1 MFNTLTSSIA
11 EPEIREKTRKIAR
24 LVEISAI
31 LNSTLKPDVLLG
43 NILQSAAELLECSV
57 ISILL
62 YDQRVDELRF
72 VATTSVNIDQLEQ
85 IPVPLDNSLAGTIYT
100 ENRHLVINNTKDDPR
115 HYNEVGEEVGLQVD
129 SLLGVPMRIMD
140 RVTGVIE
147 ALNKKEGEF
156 TDFDVS
162 LLLVIA
168 SQAAISIHNANLIQA
183 LQKANIE
190 LSQADKLKRDLMAVA
205 SHELRT
211 PLGNILGYATLLH
224 EDAIDENKPLAE
236 SILKASSK
244 LRAVLDDIA
253 NMNLL
258 YTGEADL
265 DLTSTTLQQVIDFA
279 LEEVKQTVAREDH
292 RVKCLLPEDPILL
305 EIDLPK
311 MSVVFVNLLLNAIR
325 FTPPDGEITLSVEDH
340 EDEVVI
346 SIVDTGK
353 GIESE
358 NLEKIFDVFFQE
370 EDHMTRRYG
379 GLGLGLSIARGLVNL
394 HGGKIWA
401 ESEGRNKGSVFWVV
415 LPKAENEHPGKH

>member
-1 MFNTLTSSIA
+1 MFNNLTSLIA
-11 EPEIREKTRKIAR
+11 EPEIREKTRKITR

-31 LNSTLKPDVLLG
+31 LNSTLKPDILLQ
-43 NILQSAAELLECSV
+43 NILQSAAELLDCSV

-62 YDQRVDELRF
+62 YDERVKELRF
-72 VATTSVNIDQLEQ
+72 AATTSVNIDQLEQ

-115 HYNEVGEEVGLQVD
+115 HYDEVGEEVGLQVD

-147 ALNKKEGEF
+147 ALNKKEGDF

-183 LQKANIE
+183 LQKANLE

-224 EDAIDENKPLAE
+224 EDAIEENKPLAE

-265 DLTSTTLQQVIDFA
+265 DLTNTTLQQVLSYA
-279 LEEVKQTVAREDH
+279 REEVNQMVTAEDNQ
-292 RVKCLLPEDPILL
+292 VNYQLPKDPVPFN
-305 EIDLPK
+305 IDLPK

-325 FTPPDGEITLSVEDH
+325 FTSREGEIKVTVKDCN
-340 EDEVVI
+340 DEVMV
-346 SIVDTGK
+346 SVVDTGK
-353 GIESE
+353 GIATE
-358 NLEKIFDVFFQE
+358 NLEKIFEVFYQE

-379 GLGLGLSIARGLVNL
+379 GLGLGLSIARGIVGL
-394 HGGKIWA
+394 HGGRIWA
-401 ESEGRNKGSVFWVV
+401 ESEGLGKGAAFRVV
-415 LPKAENEHPGKH
+415 LPKPAQ

>member
-1 MFNTLTSSIA
+1 MFNALTSSIA

-31 LNSTLKPDVLLG
+31 LNSTLKPELLLQ
-43 NILQSAAELLECSV
+43 NILRSAADLLDCSI

-62 YDQRVDELRF
+62 YDERDNELRF

-85 IPVPLDNSLAGTIYT
+85 IPVPLDSSLAGTIYT

-115 HYNEVGEEVGLQVD
+115 HYDEVGEEVGLEVD
-129 SLLGVPMRIMD
+129 SLLGVPMRIKD

-147 ALNKKEGEF
+147 ALNKREGEF

-224 EDAIDENKPLAE
+224 EDVIDENKPLAE

-265 DLTSTTLQQVIDFA
+265 DLSNTTLQQVISYAQD
-279 LEEVKQTVAREDH
+279 EVNQTVIKEDH
-292 RVKCLLPEDPILL
+292 RVDYHLPENPIPLL
-305 EIDLPK
+305 IDLPK
-311 MSVVFVNLLLNAIR
+311 MSVVFVNVLLNAIR
-325 FTPPDGEITLSVEDH
+325 FTPQDGQIKLSVEDL
-340 EDEVVI
+340 EDEV
-346 SIVDTGK
+346 IVSVEDTGK
-353 GIESE
+353 GIAEE
-358 NLEKIFDVFFQE
+358 NLEKVFEVFFQE

-379 GLGLGLSIARGLVNL
+379 GLGMGLSIAQGLVNL
-394 HGGKIWA
+394 HKGRIWA
-401 ESEGRNKGSVFWVV
+401 ESDGLGKGATFRIA
-415 LPKAENEHPGKH
+415 LPKPTQ

>member
-1 MFNTLTSSIA
+1 
-11 EPEIREKTRKIAR
+11 
-24 LVEISAI
+24 
-31 LNSTLKPDVLLG
+31 
-43 NILQSAAELLECSV
+43 
-57 ISILL
+57 
-62 YDQRVDELRF
+62 
-72 VATTSVNIDQLEQ
+72 
-85 IPVPLDNSLAGTIYT
+85 
-100 ENRHLVINNTKDDPR
+100 
-115 HYNEVGEEVGLQVD
+115 
-129 SLLGVPMRIMD
+129 MRIKD

-168 SQAAISIHNANLIQA
+168 SQAAISIHNSQLIQA

-224 EDAIDENKPLAE
+224 EDATEDNKPLAA
-236 SILKASSK
+236 SILTASTK

-265 DLTSTTLQQVIDFA
+265 DLTATTIQQILEYA
-279 LEEVKQTVAREDH
+279 KEEVKVTVSKEDH
-292 RVKCLLPEDPILL
+292 TVKYKIPNEPLSIKV
-305 EIDLPK
+305 DLPK

-325 FTPPDGEITLSVEDH
+325 FTPNDGEIVLSVEDRD
-340 EDEVVI
+340 DEVLVVI
-346 SIVDTGK
+346 ADTGR
-353 GIESE
+353 GIKEE
-358 NLEKIFDVFFQE
+358 NLEKIFEVFYQE

-379 GLGLGLSIARGLVNL
+379 GLGLGLSIARELVNL
-394 HGGKIWA
+394 HGGRIWA
-401 ESEGRNKGSVFWVV
+401 ESEGLGKGATFRVA
-415 LPKAENEHPGKH
+415 LPKSK

>member
-1 MFNTLTSSIA
+1 MFNSLTESIT
-11 EPEIREKTRKIAR
+11 EPEIQEKTRKIGR

-31 LNSTLKPDVLLG
+31 LNSTLKPAILLQ
-43 NILQSAAELLECSV
+43 NILQSAAELLDCSI

-62 YDQRVDELRF
+62 YDERVNELRF
-72 VATTSVNIDQLEQ
+72 AATTSVNIDQLEQ
-85 IPVPLDNSLAGTIYT
+85 IPVPLENSLAGTIYT
-100 ENRHLVINNTKDDPR
+100 ENRHLVINSTKDDPR
-115 HYNEVGEEVGLQVD
+115 HYDEVGEEVGLEVD
-129 SLLGVPMRIMD
+129 SLLGVPMRIKD

-147 ALNKKEGEF
+147 ALNKREGEF

-183 LQKANIE
+183 LQKANVE

-224 EDAIDENKPLAE
+224 EDAIEENKPLAE

-265 DLTSTTLQQVIDFA
+265 DLADTTLQEILTFA
-279 LEEVKQTVAREDH
+279 KEEVNQTVTKEDN
-292 RVKCLLPEDPILL
+292 RVVYQLPENPIPLK
-305 EIDLPK
+305 IDLPK
-311 MSVVFVNLLLNAIR
+311 LSVVFVNILLNAIR
-325 FTPPDGEITLSVEDH
+325 FTSAEGEITLSVEDR
-340 EDEVVI
+340 EEEVMV
-346 SIVDTGK
+346 SVADTGK
-353 GIESE
+353 GIAEE
-358 NLEKIFDVFFQE
+358 NLEKIFEVFFQE

-379 GLGLGLSIARGLVNL
+379 GLGLGLSIARELVRL
-394 HGGKIWA
+394 HGGQIWA
-401 ESEGRNKGSVFWVV
+401 ESDGLGKGSVFRVI
-415 LPKAENEHPGKH
+415 LPKPAD

>member
-1 MFNTLTSSIA
+1 MFNSLTASITD
-11 EPEIREKTRKIAR
+11 PDVRNKIQKIAQ

-31 LNSTLKPDVLLG
+31 LNSTLKPELLLQ
-43 NILQSAAELLECSV
+43 NILESAADLLDCCV

-62 YDQRVDELRF
+62 YDEREKELRF
-72 VATTSVNIDQLEQ
+72 AATSSVNIDQLEQ

-115 HYNEVGEEVGLQVD
+115 HYDEVGDEVGLQVD
-129 SLLGVPMRIMD
+129 SLLGVPMRIKD

-147 ALNKKEGEF
+147 ALNKEEGDF

-162 LLLVIA
+162 LLLVVA
-168 SQAAISIHNANLIQA
+168 SQAAISMHNAQLIQA

-211 PLGNILGYATLLH
+211 PLGNILGYATLLY
-224 EDAIDENKPLAE
+224 EDATDENKPLAN

-265 DLTSTTLQQVIDFA
+265 DFADSTLQQVIEFA
-279 LEEVKQTVAREDH
+279 KEEVNATVNREDNT
-292 RVKCLLPEDPILL
+292 VVYEIPDEPIPLK
-305 EIDLPK
+305 IDLPK
-311 MSVVFVNLLLNAIR
+311 MSVVFVNLILNAIR
-325 FTPPDGEITLSVEDH
+325 FTPVDGEIILRVSDRK
-340 EDEVVI
+340 DEVMI
-346 SIVDTGK
+346 SIFDTGR
-353 GIESE
+353 GIAKES
-358 NLEKIFDVFFQE
+358 LEKIFEVFYQE
-370 EDHMTRRYG
+370 DDHMTRRYG
-379 GLGLGLSIARGLVNL
+379 GLGLGLSIARELVNL
-394 HGGKIWA
+394 HGGRIWA
-401 ESEGRNKGSVFWVV
+401 ESDGLGKGATLQVV
-415 LPKAENEHPGKH
+415 LPKPTA

>member
-1 MFNTLTSSIA
+1 L
-11 EPEIREKTRKIAR
+11 
-24 LVEISAI
+24 
-31 LNSTLKPDVLLG
+31 D
-43 NILQSAAELLECSV
+43 CSL

-62 YDQRVDELRF
+62 YDERDDELRF

-100 ENRHLVINNTKDDPR
+100 ENRHLVINNTRDDPR
-115 HYNEVGEEVGLQVD
+115 HYDEVGEEVGLEVD
-129 SLLGVPMRIMD
+129 SLLGVPMRIKD

-236 SILKASSK
+236 SILKASTK

-265 DLTSTTLQQVIDFA
+265 DLTNTTLQQV
-279 LEEVKQTVAREDH
+279 LSYSREEVNQTVTKEDH
-292 RVKCLLPEDPILL
+292 RVEYLLPEEPIPLL
-305 EIDLPK
+305 IDLPK

-325 FTPPDGEITLSVEDH
+325 FTPPEGEISLSVEDAD
-340 EDEVVI
+340 DEVI
-346 SIVDTGK
+346 IKIEDTGK
-353 GIESE
+353 GIAEE
-358 NLEKIFDVFFQE
+358 NLEKIFEVFFQE

-379 GLGLGLSIARGLVNL
+379 GLGMGLSIARGLVNL
-394 HGGKIWA
+394 HKGRIWA
-401 ESEGRNKGSVFWVV
+401 ESEGLGKGAIFRVA
-415 LPKAENEHPGKH
+415 LPKPGV